1 MNLKARTEAL
11 TSLLLIVSGVFGL
24 LIALADFVGLADK
37 LELKLSIPLILVT
50 VGMLAVSVGLER
62 VIRFRN
68 LDKQLNKFEKL
79 FASHLGCRYYEGHDE
94 SYKAAIE
101 LCATAEKHVRTLII
115 GRTAPEQWAM
125 AVSDRLQ
132 QTKNLNKPVKFQA
145 TLAYN
150 FNNINPP
157 FIQAMKRRLE
167 IYSEKGVDHLMTLRF
182 LDVNRPLGFDLL
194 IIDHQHLF
202 IGVPSVADEKFLTR
216 AIVFNHQER
225 LVDELVDWYDQV
237 LVRGALTFPELE
249 GRVSGDCP
257 G

>member
-68 LDKQLNKFEKL
+68 LDEQLNKFENL

-101 LCATAEKHVRTLII
+101 LCATAEKACKDPHYRKNRAGAMGDGGVRQVT
-115 GRTAPEQWAM
+115 T
-125 AVSDRLQ
+125 
-132 QTKNLNKPVKFQA
+132 N
-145 TLAYN
+145 
-150 FNNINPP
+150 
-157 FIQAMKRRLE
+157 
-167 IYSEKGVDHLMTLRF
+167 
-182 LDVNRPLGFDLL
+182 
-194 IIDHQHLF
+194 
-202 IGVPSVADEKFLTR
+202 
-216 AIVFNHQER
+216 QEP
-225 LVDELVDWYDQV
+225 Q
-237 LVRGALTFPELE
+237 
-249 GRVSGDCP
+249 
-257 G
+257 